1 LLRVLLNV
9 IDEIRRTD
17 REPLHRLLVGT
28 GFFSEDEIAIA
39 LELIDVVLDRPE
51 QKDYMIRVCRDG
63 DRVLGYYC
71 VGPTPATESTY
82 DLYWI
87 AVAPAMQGKGIGGAL
102 NAHLEELI
110 RSRGGN
116 LVVAETSSRP
126 QYEKTRRFYR
136 SCGYAELARI
146 AGYYRPGDDLV
157 VFGKYLSQT

>member
-1 LLRVLLNV
+1 VLLNV

-17 REPLHRLLVGT
+17 REPLHRLLVET

-39 LELIDVVLDRPE
+39 LELIDVVLDRPG
-51 QKDYMIRVCRDG
+51 QKDYMIRVCRDS
-63 DRVLGYYC
+63 DQVLGYYC

-87 AVAPAMQGKGIGGAL
+87 AVAPAMHGKGIGGAL
-102 NAHLEELI
+102 NGHLEELI

-157 VFGKYLSQT
+157 VFGKYLSQP

>member
-1 LLRVLLNV
+1 LNV

-17 REPLHRLLVGT
+17 REPLRRLLVET
-28 GFFSEDEIAIA
+28 AFFSEDEIAIA
-39 LELIDVVLDRPE
+39 LELIDVVLDRPG

-63 DRVLGYYC
+63 DQVLGYYC
-71 VGPTPATESTY
+71 VGPTPATENTY

-87 AVAPAMQGKGIGGAL
+87 AVAPAMHGKGIGGAL
-102 NAHLEELI
+102 NVHLEELI

-146 AGYYRPGDDLV
+146 VGYYRPGDDLV
-157 VFGKYLSQT
+157 VFGKYLSQP

>member
-1 LLRVLLNV
+1 MSRALLNV

-17 REPLHRLLVGT
+17 REPLHRLLAAT
-28 GFFSEDEIAIA
+28 GYFSEDEIAIA
-39 LELIDVVLDRPE
+39 LELIDIALEKPG
-51 QKDYMIRVCRDG
+51 QNDYLIRVCRDG

-87 AVAPAMQGKGIGGAL
+87 AVAPDMHGKGIGTAL
-102 NAHLEELI
+102 NAHLEQLI

-126 QYEKTRRFYR
+126 QYEQTRRFYQSR
-136 SCGYAELARI
+136 GYAELARI

-157 VFGKYLSQT
+157 VFGKYLSQP